1 MYLLN
6 AQQIKRHVD
15 SPRGQY
21 LDIVNFDERKLQ
33 HTAYYF
39 SLGDHC
45 EIVTGTGESQITR
58 LTEQMPYLNLGPHG
72 YALVQTHETFLLS
85 DKLIGVL
92 GQTTKLAQAGL
103 ELVHS
108 PFIDPLYYGRLVFGL
123 SNRLPTVA
131 RIRLGDRLG
140 KISFFDISDTYPV
153 NVIKGSILENTFKE
167 RRPRRDD
174 DPVPNESEE
183 PEEEE

>member
-6 AQQIKRHVD
+6 HHQIKRHVKA
-15 SPRGQY
+15 PLGQY

-45 EIVTGTGESQITR
+45 EIATGTGEPQIIR
-58 LTEQMPYLNLGPHG
+58 LTEKKPYLNLAPHG
-72 YALVQTHETFLLS
+72 YAVVQTHETFFLS

-92 GQTTKLAQAGL
+92 GQTTKLAEEGL

-108 PFIDPLYYGRLVFGL
+108 PFIDPLYNGRLVFGL
-123 SNRLPTVA
+123 SNRLA
-131 RIRLGDRLG
+131 RPARLQLGERIG

-153 NVIKGSILENTFKE
+153 EVIGGSILERTFNE
-167 RRPRRDD
+167 RRPRRDA
-174 DPVPNESEE
+174 DPITRESEE
-183 PEEEE
+183 PDDE

>member
-15 SPRGQY
+15 APLGQY
-21 LDIVNFDERKLQ
+21 LDILNFDEKNLQ

-45 EIVTGTGESQITR
+45 EILTATEEPQIIR
-58 LTEQMPYLNLGPHG
+58 LTPTKPYLNLAPHG
-72 YALVQTHETFLLS
+72 YAVVQTRETFFLS
-85 DKLIGVL
+85 DKVIGVL
-92 GQTTKLAQAGL
+92 GQTTKLAEDGL

-108 PFIDPLYYGRLVFGL
+108 PFIDPMYHGRLVFGL
-123 SNRLPTVA
+123 SNRLA
-131 RIRLGDRLG
+131 RPARLKLGDRIG

-153 NVIKGSILENTFKE
+153 DVIKGSILERTFSE
-167 RRPRRDD
+167 RRPRRDA
-174 DPVPNESEE
+174 DPIPRESEE
-183 PEEEE
+183 PDEE